1 MKEARCLSRWIT
13 LLRARRDRLRV
24 HWLERRARSLVRRSP
39 GLLEAVS
46 PEAVALQ
53 QRFSGLSINR
63 SNLLR
68 LQHDRVMR
76 PQELQGLLLAWLAS
90 GESSPALV
98 NLLAE
103 TCTDAPT
110 LLTAPA
116 SYAADVVVRELG
128 EAQLRWYRREPPGQ
142 PPGSE
147 PVRRLV
153 VAFASNANAVSM
165 IAPCFLQLLGPL
177 FTDVVLVLR
186 DLPHHRSFYGPD
198 GGTSLLARLL
208 LALPSLVPLAEYREV
223 VTIGYSGGGF
233 AAAVAAV
240 ALGADRGVSLG
251 GWPPQGAV
259 AIDRSWMEALRS
271 AVPAARPVAPR
282 LILCCSEG
290 CGSDREGTARA
301 AALAAGWDLPLAGLE
316 TRAYGGCRDHNLLVE
331 LQRRRYVLAPVVA
344 DLLFP
349 DDGMHPPKPL
359 LARRARWR
367 PLSLQTSWAESS

>member
-1 MKEARCLSRWIT
+1 
-13 LLRARRDRLRV
+13 
-24 HWLERRARSLVRRSP
+24 
-39 GLLEAVS
+39 
-46 PEAVALQ
+46 VALQ

-76 PQELQGLLLAWLAS
+76 PQELQGLLLAWLAC
-90 GESSPALV
+90 GEPSPALAG
-98 NLLAE
+98 LLAE

-116 SYAADVVVRELG
+116 RYAEPVVRDLA
-128 EAQLRWYRREPPGQ
+128 EAQLRWYRREPCGPSS
-142 PPGSE
+142 GSE
-147 PVRRLV
+147 SVRRLV

-177 FTDVVLVLR
+177 CTDVVLVLR
-186 DLPHHRSFYGPD
+186 DRPQHCSFYGPD

-223 VTIGYSGGGF
+223 VTIGYSGGGL

-259 AIDRSWMEALRS
+259 AIDRRWMEALRL

-282 LILCCSEG
+282 LLLCCSSG
-290 CGSDREGTARA
+290 SGSDREGTARA

-331 LQRRRYVLAPVVA
+331 LQRRRYALAPVIA

-349 DDGMHPPKPL
+349 GDGMLTPQPL

-367 PLSLQTSWAESS
+367 PLPTPWAASS

>member
-1 MKEARCLSRWIT
+1 VKEARCLSRWIT

-39 GLLEAVS
+39 GLLESVS
-46 PEAVALQ
+46 PESVALQ

-76 PQELQGLLLAWLAS
+76 PQELQGLLLAWLAC
-90 GESSPALV
+90 GEPSPALAG
-98 NLLAE
+98 LLAE

-110 LLTAPA
+110 LLAAPA
-116 SYAADVVVRELG
+116 HYAEPVVRDLG
-128 EAQLRWYRREPPGQ
+128 EAQLRWYRREPSGPSS
-142 PPGSE
+142 GSE
-147 PVRRLV
+147 SERRLV

-177 FTDVVLVLR
+177 RTDVVLVLR
-186 DLPHHRSFYGPD
+186 DRPQQRSFYGPD

-259 AIDRSWMEALRS
+259 AVDRSWMEALRS

-282 LILCCSEG
+282 LLLCCSG
-290 CGSDREGTARA
+290 GSGSDREGTARA

-316 TRAYGGCRDHNLLVE
+316 TRVYGGCRDHNLLVE
-331 LQRRRYVLAPVVA
+331 LQRRRYALAPVMA

-349 DDGMHPPKPL
+349 GDGRLTPKPL

-367 PLSLQTSWAESS
+367 PLPTPWAASF